1 MPQKEGMNVLYHQAS
16 NTLFF
21 TIVYGPGI
29 FNLIFVKHGFSY
41 YQWNQV
47 KHQFSETIILRKNF
61 YRDLLYMIWPNF
73 YISTSIYDNKV

>member
-61 YRDLLYMIWPNF
+61 RKYYF
-73 YISTSIYDNKV
+73 SVEISEKSEMGFMTTK